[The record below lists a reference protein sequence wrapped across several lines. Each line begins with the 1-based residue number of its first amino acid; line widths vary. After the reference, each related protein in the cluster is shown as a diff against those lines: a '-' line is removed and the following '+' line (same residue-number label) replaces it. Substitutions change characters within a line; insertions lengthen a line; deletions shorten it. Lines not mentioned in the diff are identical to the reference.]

1 MADDEH
7 DPIVKQ
13 LRAWADD
20 LVTPPDTPAERSAV
34 ATHRVALSL
43 AAVLVAA
50 AAIAAIVI
58 VQQRD
63 GDKEVTPGS
72 PATETSLSSGSDS
85 TTLPATTSPLNVN
98 PTDPTSLSTTTST
111 LPPKSTGGA
120 VSYLSPP
127 PTLPL
132 REITTNVPFTSCCAA
147 ASADVGVGDQGVVL
161 NQSWLGHVTTIGFDG
176 VTTDVPVDGE
186 IYLITYG
193 PGDVVYGLRQG
204 ASISDFAIV
213 AVAMNGDRKGTTVAS
228 APLGIAAYM
237 ELPEAPFGHG
247 ATGIIDRVRA
257 VNGTVIDYVDSAGQ
271 PLTWPETPPLYTT
284 SAFSSAPPPGATV
297 IVSTL
302 GTTWRLDI
310 ESDPDDF
317 ETYAGTYTGPPP
329 PAPGSDDRAVLWTYI
344 GPNASPES
352 TFGVPTMPVIAE
364 MHLDG
369 SVRWWSVPVGW
380 TVVASD
386 IWGTVL
392 ARIVGDSIDIALADW

>member
-50 AAIAAIVI
+50 AAIAAIVM

-63 GDKEVTPGS
+63 GGKGVTPGS
-72 PATETSLSSGSDS
+72 PSTETSSSSGSDS
-85 TTLPATTSPLNVN
+85 TTLPVTTSPLNVD

-111 LPPKSTGGA
+111 VPPKSIGGA

-132 REITTNVPFTSCCAA
+132 REIATNVPFTSCCGAA
-147 ASADVGVGDQGVVL
+147 LADVGVGDQGVVL

-176 VTTDVPVDGE
+176 VTTVVPIDGE
-186 IYLITYG
+186 IYFITYG
-193 PGDVVYGLRQG
+193 PGDVVYGVRQG
-204 ASISDFAIV
+204 ASNSDFPIE
-213 AVAMNGDRKGTTVAS
+213 AVAMSGDRKGTTVAS
-228 APLGIAAYM
+228 APLGIVAYT
-237 ELPEAPFGHG
+237 ELPEATFGHG
-247 ATGIIDRVRA
+247 ATGIIDRVLA
-257 VNGTVIDYVDSAGQ
+257 VNSTVIDYVDSAGQ

-284 SAFSSAPPPGATV
+284 SMLSSAPPSGQPV
-297 IVSTL
+297 IVSTS

-310 ESDPDDF
+310 ESAPD
-317 ETYAGTYTGPPP
+317 APGTYTGPTP

-344 GPNASPES
+344 GPKASPES
-352 TFGVPTMPVIAE
+352 TFGESTMPVIAE